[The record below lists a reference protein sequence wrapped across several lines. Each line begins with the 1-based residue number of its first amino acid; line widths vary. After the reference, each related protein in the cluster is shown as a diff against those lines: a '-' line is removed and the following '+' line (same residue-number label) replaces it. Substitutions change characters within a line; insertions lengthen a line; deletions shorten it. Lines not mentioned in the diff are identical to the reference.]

1 MAQLT
6 GLQSALY
13 VDGTLINFVTSLE
26 LSVDR
31 DTAEAAVMGSE
42 GKIQRVG
49 AYGAS
54 FSGSALVDTASQQ
67 IFSEV
72 YAVATT
78 TSNVAIYPDR
88 TDMSDYWYGD
98 AQFGSYSASGAPG
111 DFWAIDFSGIF
122 TGNVYAVGFS

>member
-6 GLQSALY
+6 GLMGAMY
-13 VDGTLINFVTSLE
+13 VDGVLINFITSLE

-31 DTAEAAVMGSE
+31 DTAEESVMGSE

-49 AYGAS
+49 AYGAT
-54 FSGSALVDTASQQ
+54 FSGSALVDTASNQ
-67 IFSEV
+67 IFDEV

-88 TDMSDYWYGD
+88 TDLGDFWYGD
-98 AQFGSYSASGAPG
+98 AQFGSWNASGAPG
-111 DFWAIDFSGIF
+111 DFWAIDFSGLF
-122 TGNVYAVGFS
+122 TGLIYAVGFA